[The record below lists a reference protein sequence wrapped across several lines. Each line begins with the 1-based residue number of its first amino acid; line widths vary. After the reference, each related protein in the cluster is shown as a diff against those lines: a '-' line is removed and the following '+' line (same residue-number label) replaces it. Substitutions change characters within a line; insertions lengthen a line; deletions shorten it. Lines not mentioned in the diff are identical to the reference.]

1 MKTVL
6 ICKKKYHIPHT
17 DFPRLALKNSFVKK
31 SHPNYPWFDKWG
43 GELHKASFFVKC

>member
-6 ICKKKYHIPHT
+6 ICKKKNHIPHI

-31 SHPNYPWFDKWG
+31 AILITHGLTSGVVNFIK
-43 GELHKASFFVKC
+43 LHFL